1 MRLKLV
7 FAVFLIIL
15 SASMASS
22 ANGYTESFKMELGST
37 EKLGDY
43 ELRFFTSE
51 SRNGS
56 ATLQYVDIE
65 GDRSTIKGQLSGEE
79 LRNSVGETFE
89 IDKNFSFTLKDV
101 DFTEDYVE
109 LEVTTFRDAF
119 ASSKLSSDLPQRIL
133 ISQEGTESV
142 SLQLENTGVVNQTFN
157 LSSTVSSGISTGFS
171 YQGFNVSNIFVP
183 AGEEK
188 TIRTRI
194 DAAEN
199 ADIGLQNLTIV
210 ADSGQTRAEERL
222 LLSIIE
228 RQESEEEIS
237 RLDLNLAEQYK
248 RTSPREELT
257 VPVTVRNSG
266 RTTLDNVNITVEG
279 PEGWESTIRPS
290 EISSMERFRS
300 SRVTVTINPP
310 ANVESGDYFVDV
322 SASSDQVGVEEPE
335 RLRVNISEKSG
346 LRYVGV
352 SLMAFSLLALVLVY
366 RRFGRR

>member
-1 MRLKLV
+1 MELKLV
-7 FAVFLIIL
+7 LAAFLMIL
-15 SASMASS
+15 SASMAYS
-22 ANGYTESFKMELGST
+22 ATDYTEDFKMQLGTT
-37 EKLGDY
+37 EQLSDY
-43 ELRFFTSE
+43 ELRFFESE
-51 SRNGS
+51 SRNDS

-65 GDRSTIKGQLSGEE
+65 GDQSTIKGQLNGEE
-79 LRNSVGETFE
+79 LRNSIGETFE
-89 IDKNFSFTLKDV
+89 VDENFSFVLKDV
-101 DFTEDYVE
+101 DFLEGYVE
-109 LEVTTFRDAF
+109 LEVTTSRDAF

-133 ISQEGTESV
+133 ISQEGTETVSV
-142 SLQLENTGVVNQTFN
+142 QLENTGVMNQTFN
-157 LSSTVSSGISTGFS
+157 LSSEASPGVSTGFS

-183 AGEEK
+183 AGEKK
-188 TIRTRI
+188 TINTRVE
-194 DAAEN
+194 AAEN
-199 ADIGLQNLTIV
+199 AGIGLQNLTIV
-210 ADSGQTRAEERL
+210 ADSGQTRTEERL

-248 RTSPREELT
+248 RTNPGEELT

-279 PEGWESTIRPS
+279 PDGWESDIRPS

-300 SRVTVTINPP
+300 SRVTVSISPP
-310 ANVESGDYFVDV
+310 ANVESGDYFVDI

-346 LRYVGV
+346 LRYVGAG
-352 SLMAFSLLALVLVY
+352 LMVFSLLALVLVY